1 MNRFIASLDVRLE
14 LSVDL
19 DGPALV
25 GLLLVDDELVVL
37 IEQLLPS
44 EGKKVTD
51 AKSEEDPA
59 SDQETECILL
69 FTVELAD
76 KSCRCVE
83 IQIVRGLVPHCLL
96 FLHNALSL

>member
-1 MNRFIASLDVRLE
+1 MRLE
-14 LSVDL
+14 LGVDL

-44 EGKKVTD
+44 KGKKVAD
-51 AKSEEDPA
+51 AESEEDAA
-59 SDQETECILL
+59 SNQETECILL
-69 FTVELAD
+69 FTIEFAD

-83 IQIVRGLVPHCLL
+83 IQIVRGLVPHGLL
-96 FLHNALSL
+96 FLHDALGL

>member
-14 LSVDL
+14 LGVDL

-44 EGKKVTD
+44 EGKKVAD
-51 AKSEEDPA
+51 AKSEEDA
-59 SDQETECILL
+59 AADQ
-69 FTVELAD
+69 
-76 KSCRCVE
+76 
-83 IQIVRGLVPHCLL
+83 
-96 FLHNALSL
+96 